1 MIFVRDKG
9 QMCNNIL
16 QYGHMYAWGRE
27 HGRKTV
33 SMRFAY
39 KYQYFK
45 ICQTKYHWFI
55 TYLFAKW
62 GAALHLIPRVTF
74 PFQAGLSTEKQEAE
88 LMTHSLAVAEGWRAE
103 FPELFLKYKS
113 EIIDLFSFKEKLLHS
128 VCSSMHKLDNS
139 SSIRLGV
146 HIRRGDYAR
155 WNDGKYFF
163 SDKVY
168 ASFINQ
174 FIALHPDEKI
184 SVFISTND
192 SEVKEETF
200 RQLCHTSS
208 IYQLK
213 GNPGEDLCMLSMCD
227 YIIGPPSTFSLVASM
242 YRDSKLHWMFTSEPS
257 ALHTEGFKHFN
268 DLFTHVL

>member
-27 HGRKTV
+27 HGRQTV

-39 KYQYFK
+39 KYQYFR
-45 ICQTKYHWFI
+45 ICQTKYHWFV

-74 PFQAGLSTEKQEAE
+74 PFEAGCDTSQQEAE
-88 LMTHSLAVAEGWRAE
+88 LLKHNLVVAEGWRVE
-103 FPELFLKYKS
+103 FPDLFLKYKP
-113 EIIDLFSFKEKLLHS
+113 EILQLFQFKKKIHTC
-128 VCSSMHKLDNS
+128 VQNKMKTCDNNYS
-139 SSIRLGV
+139 LRLGV

-163 SDKVY
+163 SDDVY
-168 ASFINQ
+168 ASFINE
-174 FIALHPDEKI
+174 FMALHPEEKVA
-184 SVFISTND
+184 VFISTND
-192 SEVKEETF
+192 AEVKEDTF
-200 RQLCHTSS
+200 RRLCHTSS

-213 GNPGEDLCMLSMCD
+213 GNPGEDLCMLSECD

-242 YRDSKLHWMFTSEPS
+242 YHDAKIHWMFSSE
-257 ALHTEGFKHFN
+257 ADTLRNEGFQQFN
-268 DLFTHVL
+268 DLFTRIL